1 MTDITNHFESITL
14 LLVEAG
20 RHRYGGEA
28 VSQLE
33 HLLQCAHLAESEG
46 ALDTLVTAAL
56 LHDLGHLIHDLGDEP
71 AQQGIDDKHEV
82 RALHTLRRVFDD
94 AVLEPIRLHVDAKR
108 YLCNV
113 DERYYEGLSAASKL
127 SLTLQGGALDAAG
140 AQAFITQPFA
150 REAARLRIW
159 DDRAKTPGKV
169 TPPLDHFASVMR
181 RCVR

>member
-33 HLLQCAHLAESEG
+33 HALQCAHLAESEG

-94 AVLEPIRLHVDAKR
+94 AVLSSRSITTPQDSTAAHSPSGRRTRSSLRHATR
-108 YLCNV
+108 
-113 DERYYEGLSAASKL
+113 GSARWLRSASR
-127 SLTLQGGALDAAG
+127 
-140 AQAFITQPFA
+140 QPAMSSGYTSA
-150 REAARLRIW
+150 RQCSIVSPMS
-159 DDRAKTPGKV
+159 PG
-169 TPPLDHFASVMR
+169 R
-181 RCVR
+181 